1 MEDHVLFIA
10 LIAVGIGLVNA
21 GLIFV
26 LWRMLG
32 EQKTLLWQFHS
43 ATQRQAREITQQRYA
58 IATVRQMIPG
68 QGNPADMIV
77 ESLDDEEARA
87 VMDALDSENILTE
100 QELKDVL
107 EKPAPQDAPQVESVD
122 VEQLKDKEIL
132 EFIKSSVRNNHI
144 ALAQQPIVIFP
155 ERRVAYY
162 EIFARINTVKQGY
175 LPAQKFI
182 NVAKTNNLVG
192 AIDSLLMMRC
202 LHLLKN
208 RSEKDEQAEFFI
220 NVSLV
225 TFMNKEYLYRLVEF
239 LTANPKLSS
248 RLVFEMTQEDWL
260 RISMAVK
267 SVLDG
272 LSLLG
277 CRFSMDKVEILG
289 MDTARLAKQNI
300 TFIKI
305 DASLLEKEIANSG
318 GSGRIKRIKNML
330 DAQRINIIVEK
341 VENEKQLGLLQEMHA
356 DFGQGYLFG
365 APVIME

>member
-1 MEDHVLFIA
+1 MEDHVLLISMLA
-10 LIAVGIGLVNA
+10 LILGIINAVLIGV
-21 GLIFV
+21 LIHFQ
-26 LWRMLG
+26 R
-32 EQKTLLWQFHS
+32 EQKNLLWQFHA
-43 ATQRQAREITQQRYA
+43 ATQRQSREITQQRYA
-58 IATVRQMIPG
+58 IATVRQMVVQEVPKSDLIETLEK
-68 QGNPADMIV
+68 NPEDIY
-77 ESLDDEEARA
+77 LDAVTPEE
-87 VMDALDSENILTE
+87 MLSEA
-100 QELKDVL
+100 ELKEVL
-107 EKPAPQDAPQVESVD
+107 EKPVD
-122 VEQLKDKEIL
+122 VEERIESGQTEKVKDKEIL
-132 EFIKSSVRNNHI
+132 EFIKSAVRNNHI
-144 ALAQQPIVIFP
+144 AIAQQPIVIFP

-162 EIFARINTVKQGY
+162 EVFARITSAKQGY

-182 NVAKTNNLVG
+182 NVARNNNLVG

-208 RSEKDEQAEFFI
+208 RTEKDEQAEFFI
-220 NVSLV
+220 NVSMQ

-248 RLVFEMTQEDWL
+248 RLVFELNQEEWLKMTAA
-260 RISMAVK
+260 IK

-277 CRFSMDKVEILG
+277 CRFSMDKVEVLG

-305 DASLLEKEIANSG
+305 DASILEKEIVNSG

-330 DAQRINIIVEK
+330 DMQRISIIVEK
-341 VENEKQLGLLQEMHA
+341 VENEKQLALLQELRA

-365 APVIME
+365 QPIIME